1 PDGAQADGRFFVWA
15 ERLPA
20 GRRGPRP
27 GRRPKEG
34 APHPF
39 QARPEEVRDA
49 IVALAPS
56 LASPFERTPWR
67 LARHNI
73 RLPSSATGP
82 IPSPD
87 AARLAAAL
95 SENGIGELPAGGQ
108 PVLGVW
114 QVRGVALEAV
124 RAIRL
129 LTS

>member
-1 PDGAQADGRFFVWA
+1 DRPAHSRGRAHFQDVHFVSVLILHGTWVPDGAQADGRFFVWA

-95 SENGIGELPAGGQ
+95 TE
-108 PVLGVW
+108 
-114 QVRGVALEAV
+114 
-124 RAIRL
+124 
-129 LTS
+129 